1 MRAGR
6 ACADEAG
13 AIDATAHYMAAIE
26 QIGFRD
32 PVAASVY
39 PLAQY
44 RLSTRGNRSRID
56 HAFLAHDL
64 AASVGII
71 CYSHEERIAG
81 SPITRP

>member
-32 PVAASVY
+32 PVAPSVSRW
-39 PLAQY
+39 PHSWF
-44 RLSTRGNRSRID
+44 STRGNRSRID